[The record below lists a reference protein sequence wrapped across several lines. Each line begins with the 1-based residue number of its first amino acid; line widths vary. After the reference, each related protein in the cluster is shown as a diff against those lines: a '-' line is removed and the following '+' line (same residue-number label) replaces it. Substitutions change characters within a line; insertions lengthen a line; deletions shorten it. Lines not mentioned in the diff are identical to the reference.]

1 MHDVLARIVVCV
13 LKKCV
18 WEGMKT
24 TISLSVQ
31 ETRQGFGRAR
41 GPNHTKHKVDGFG
54 TSGTHSN
61 TAGRVGKYT
70 TAIRGWQPKKC
81 N

>member
-1 MHDVLARIVVCV
+1 MHDVLVRMVVCV

-24 TISLSVQ
+24 TISLSIQ

-70 TAIRGWQPKKC
+70 TAIRGWQPQKC